1 MSSNLKE
8 RILQT
13 ASELFYRQGI
23 RATGIEAIVKAAG
36 TTKMSLYHYFPS
48 KNDLV
53 LAHLQK
59 SAEAMSERILTGI
72 ETRVSEPKARL
83 LAVFDIFGEIL
94 SVDGFRGCPF
104 INAATEATG
113 DEEPFK
119 QVSADFYRQFR
130 LHLEEWAEAAEA
142 HHPDRLAHQLILLL
156 SGAIIAEQMRRNSG
170 AIEAARHAAE
180 ILINHASASMPAAVG
195 QKNDL
200 A

>member
-23 RATGIEAIVKAAG
+23 RATGVDAIVKAAG

-59 SAEAMSERILTGI
+59 SADEMRERILTDI
-72 ETRVSEPKARL
+72 ETRASTPKARL
-83 LAVFDIFGEIL
+83 LAVFDIFGEML
-94 SVDGFRGCPF
+94 ALDSFRGCPF
-104 INAATEATG
+104 INAATEAAG
-113 DEEPFK
+113 NEEPFK
-119 QVSADFYRQFR
+119 RVSADFYQQFR
-130 LHLEEWAEAAEA
+130 LHLEEWAAAAEA
-142 HHPDRLAHQLILLL
+142 RQPDMLARQLVLLI

-170 AIEAARHAAE
+170 AIEAARNAAE
-180 ILINHASASMPAAVG
+180 ILIGQAGVSMPAA
-195 QKNDL
+195 D
-200 A
+200 